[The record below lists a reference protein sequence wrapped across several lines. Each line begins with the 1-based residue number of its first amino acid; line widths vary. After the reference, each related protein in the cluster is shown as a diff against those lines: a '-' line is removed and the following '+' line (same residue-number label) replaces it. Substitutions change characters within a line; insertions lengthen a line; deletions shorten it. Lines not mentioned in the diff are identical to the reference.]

1 MPKFFGCKPAGPT
14 RQAVEKFEN
23 DVMVRQDNQ
32 RLVGTVYLDMQDT
45 AWAVAV
51 AYNLS
56 RTQGLHGHENL
67 LEVRYSYTPGTEG
80 AAQMFRSDP
89 GTVTDVAAGPFANP
103 DSFARYALD
112 HERGIVNHD
121 A

>member
-23 DVMVRQDNQ
+23 EVLVRQDNQ
-32 RLVGTVYLDMQDT
+32 LLIGTVYLDMQET

-51 AYNLS
+51 AYNQS
-56 RTQGLHGHENL
+56 RAPGLHGHENT
-67 LEVRYSYTPGTEG
+67 LEVRYTYTPTENGTTN
-80 AAQMFRSDP
+80 MFRSNP
-89 GTVTDVAAGPFANP
+89 GTVKVLGGGPFSSP

-112 HERGIVNHD
+112 YERGIVNHD
-121 A
+121 T